1 MSKQQSDSFRTTSK
15 ISSILLLVLLAA
27 IIITII
33 VMSWPALRT
42 FGVHFIYSLHW
53 DPVNKQFG
61 ALPAIIGT
69 LLTSVIAILIALP
82 LSVGVAMLITQV
94 LPPRFGQPLA
104 RIIELM
110 AGIPSIIYGMWGLF
124 VMAPFLANH
133 VQPGL
138 INTFQNIPV
147 LNFIFGGLPIGIS
160 LFAGGLILAIMILPL
175 IASTMR
181 DVLATVPTLMTEA
194 AYGVGATRF
203 EVCQQI
209 LIRYARAGLF
219 GGTIL
224 GLGRALGET
233 MAVTFVVGNAHN
245 LPQGLFMPG
254 TTISATIANEFTEAT
269 GQLYRASL
277 IELGLVLLV
286 ISFITLFVSRY
297 ILNHSQ
303 TRGGAQ

>member
-1 MSKQQSDSFRTTSK
+1 MSKQQRDSFKTASK
-15 ISSILLLVLLAA
+15 VSSIFLLIVIAALVLSLV
-27 IIITII
+27 
-33 VMSWPALRT
+33 VMSWPSIRT
-42 FGVHFIYSLHW
+42 FGLHFLVSLHW
-53 DPVNKQFG
+53 DPVNEQFG
-61 ALPAIIGT
+61 ALSAIIGT

-82 LSVGVAMLITQV
+82 LSIGVAMLITQV
-94 LPPRFGQPLA
+94 LPPSIGQPLA

-124 VMAPFLANH
+124 VMAPFLANY
-133 VQPGL
+133 VQPEL

-160 LFAGGLILAIMILPL
+160 LFSAGLILAIMILPL

-181 DVLATVPTLMTEA
+181 DVLATVPKLMTEA

-219 GGTIL
+219 GATIL

-233 MAVTFVVGNAHN
+233 MAVTFVVGNDHN

-269 GQLYRASL
+269 GQLYRSSL
-277 IELGLVLLV
+277 IELGLILLV
-286 ISFITLFVSRY
+286 ISFITLFISRY

>member
-1 MSKQQSDSFRTTSK
+1 MSKRDSFEAATRF
-15 ISSILLLVLLAA
+15 SSIFLLLILTSLILSLVIL
-27 IIITII
+27 
-33 VMSWPALRT
+33 SWPAIRT
-42 FGVHFIYSLHW
+42 FGLHFIYSLNW
-53 DPVNKQFG
+53 DPVNQQFG
-61 ALPAIIGT
+61 ALTAIIGT

-82 LSVGVAMLITQV
+82 LSIGIAVLISQV
-94 LPPRFGQPLA
+94 LPASIGVPLA

-124 VMAPFLANH
+124 VMAPFLASH

-138 INTFQNIPV
+138 INTFQNIPL
-147 LNFIFGGLPIGIS
+147 LNFVFGGLPIGIS
-160 LFAGGLILAIMILPL
+160 IFAAGLILAIMILPL

-181 DVLATVPTLMTEA
+181 DVLNTVPTLMTEA
-194 AYGVGATRF
+194 AYGIGATRW

-219 GGTIL
+219 GATIL

-245 LPQGLFMPG
+245 LPSGLFMPG
-254 TTISATIANEFTEAT
+254 TTISAAIANEFTEAT
-269 GQLYRASL
+269 GKLYQASL
-277 IELGLVLLV
+277 IELGLALLF
-286 ISFITLFVSRY
+286 ISFITLVICRR
-297 ILNHSQ
+297 ILTHAQ